1 VQLENA
7 DARAESW
14 ERRRQQQQQRAQLER
29 ERGAR
34 SATLADWHAARAGL
48 APTSVRPLHVRLAA
62 LHRRMVQRHLAS
74 AELHGLLAIRMDRWI
89 GCPDGVLR
97 PGFMAAIASALG
109 TWSALAVLRG
119 QESGV
124 AVVGASD
131 RIARAAHDLEIVTAE
146 GPALEAAR
154 DGAAVMAAGPALLD
168 RWPQYGPAVT
178 ELGVRAVAAA
188 PLGLPGTRIGALC
201 ALGRKPEMSQEAVL
215 ATTRMAD
222 AFTRLLLR
230 LTEPPRPDE
239 ESPVLPL
246 LDGAGY
252 LAVVHQAAGIV
263 SVQCDCGI
271 DDAQALLAMRAFA
284 DGAPLADIATQVVRG
299 EIRFGELPSG
309 GGTGLRAS

>member
-7 DARAESW
+7 DARAEF
-14 ERRRQQQQQRAQLER
+14 RVQQRRQQQRAELER
-29 ERGAR
+29 KRGAR
-34 SATLADWHAARAGL
+34 SAALADWHAAQTGL
-48 APTSVRPLHVRLAA
+48 APASLRPLHARLAA
-62 LHRRMVQRHLAS
+62 LHRRMVQRHLAT
-74 AELHGLLAIRMDRWI
+74 AELHGLLAIRMYRWT
-89 GCPDGVLR
+89 GCPDGCLR
-97 PGFMAAIASALG
+97 PVFMAAIASALG
-109 TWSALAVLRG
+109 TSSALAVLCG

-131 RIARAAHDLEIVTAE
+131 SIARAAHDLEIVTAE

-178 ELGVRAVAAA
+178 DLGVHAVAAA
-188 PLGLPGTRIGALC
+188 PLGLPGARIGALC
-201 ALGRKPEMSQEAVL
+201 ALGRKPEISQEAVL
-215 ATTRMAD
+215 ATIRMAD

-246 LDGAGY
+246 LDSAGY
-252 LAVVHQAAGIV
+252 LVVVHQAAGIV

-271 DDAQALLAMRAFA
+271 DDAQALLVMRAFA
-284 DGAPLADIATQVVRG
+284 DGVPLADIATQVVH
-299 EIRFGELPSG
+299 GELG
-309 GGTGLRAS
+309 FQ